1 MNSKNC
7 WYYWLFWIFRIIP
20 TRRTATSSK
29 QLCLEDMILYVLKNS
44 DSMGY
49 TRSFDF
55 RYQNIITE
63 KRVLRYQKQSI
74 CTTMYT
80 GLVAFLLYD
89 RFGKSAIVLVMWQ
102 YSWNNYILI
111 NAIAISLT
119 FVPVGPVKISPP
131 TFCKA

>member
-1 MNSKNC
+1 MKTGC
-7 WYYWLFWIFRIIP
+7 FRVLLTPI
-20 TRRTATSSK
+20 RRAATSSK
-29 QLCLEDMILYVLKNS
+29 QIRLEDVILYVLKSS
-44 DSMGY
+44 DSLWS
-49 TRSFDF
+49 TWSFDF

>member
-1 MNSKNC
+1 MTC
-7 WYYWLFWIFRIIP
+7 GITP
-20 TRRTATSSK
+20 TRRMATSSK
-29 QLCLEDMILYVLKNS
+29 QIRLEDVILYVLKSS
-44 DSMGY
+44 DSLWS
-49 TRSFDF
+49 TWSFDF

-63 KRVLRYQKQSI
+63 KRDLRYQKQSI
-74 CTTMYT
+74 CIAVYT